1 VRSEEGAKCGAISG
15 RGGVIWAVTACTGG
29 GGSGTWSGFR
39 RNKKVRPTDRVGPP
53 VSEGRCAGQAGQAG
67 PEGGGRDMGRGWAGK
82 ERRRLGQNHHGLQ
95 KIPFQI
101 LNQGFEFK

>member
-39 RNKKVRPTDRVGPP
+39 TNKKVRPTDRVGPP
-53 VSEGRCAGQAGQAG
+53 VSEGEARGA
-67 PEGGGRDMGRGWAGK
+67 GWAGWAGRGRERDGPWLGRKGK
-82 ERRRLGQNHHGLQ
+82 EEAGPKSSWAAENS
-95 KIPFQI
+95 FS
-101 LNQGFEFK
+101 NFESRI